1 MAEKHLPEVNL
12 ALVPQTQKHTLANL
26 MQLYRYDSS
35 LYNADEIDASGSFS
49 LGQYFD
55 AYWAEPERHPF
66 FVKLGDK
73 LAGFALVRQFEP
85 GKHSVAEFFV
95 MRPYRRQGVGQ
106 RAAAYLFDM
115 FPGEW
120 HVAQEEGN
128 TPAQRFWRSVI
139 AAYTDGDYLEG
150 FSESQPR
157 GPKQIFRSRA
167 SLRP

>member
-1 MAEKHLPEVNL
+1 MPEKRLLEVNL
-12 ALVPQTQKHTLANL
+12 TLVPQTQKHTLSNL

-35 LYNADEIDASGSFS
+35 AYNEDEIDASGSFS

-55 AYWAEPERHPF
+55 AYWTEPERHPF
-66 FVKLGDK
+66 LIKLGDK
-73 LAGFALVRQFEP
+73 LAGFALVRQFEL

-106 RAAAYLFDM
+106 RAAAHLFDM

-120 HVAQEEGN
+120 HVAQDEAN

-139 AAYTDGDYLEG
+139 AAYTGG
-150 FSESQPR
+150 TISR
-157 GPKQIFRSRA
+157 GSARVSHEARSRFFA
-167 SLRP
+167 PALA